1 MEQEKK
7 VEVKGGAIDTDVLQI
22 MKEED
27 VLKAISDDTQIKRV
41 ILNCACEIYGE
52 IKAMNS
58 AFEELM
64 KIVSV
69 CSADKLTGFFKEV
82 QKNVAD
88 ETARLNVQKKI
99 QKSHLKARK
108 CKKSAKI
115 GSKTDKI
122 EEKDIEKA
130 KNDVI

>member
-52 IKAMNS
+52 IKTMNS

-82 QKNVAD
+82 QKNVTD

-99 QKSHLKARK
+99 KKSHLKARK

-122 EEKDIEKA
+122 EEKDVEKA
-130 KNDVI
+130 KNDVK

>member
-52 IKAMNS
+52 IKTMNS

-88 ETARLNVQKKI
+88 ETVRLNVQKKI

-108 CKKSAKI
+108 FKKSAKI

-130 KNDVI
+130 KNDVK

>member
-41 ILNCACEIYGE
+41 ILNCVCEMYGE

-108 CKKSAKI
+108 CKKSEKI

-122 EEKDIEKA
+122 EEIDVEKV
-130 KNDVI
+130 KNDVK

>member
-41 ILNCACEIYGE
+41 ILNCVCEMYGE

-108 CKKSAKI
+108 CKKSEKI

-130 KNDVI
+130 KNDVK

>member
-52 IKAMNS
+52 IKTMNS

-108 CKKSAKI
+108 FKKSAKI

-122 EEKDIEKA
+122 EEKDVEKA
-130 KNDVI
+130 KNDVK